1 MDLNFQI
8 PQVRPAAIVAAE
20 RQTAAMRGLMS
31 AEATFSAL
39 ISAVNQLS
47 RSAPKDHDVLIH
59 AFGISITQV
68 RYVQPHTF
76 IFEGFNSEGHTTTAV
91 CHYSQ
96 LVAHVV
102 YIPKRGPSRVITGFS
117 NAAVASYDGSR
128 VKD

>member
-1 MDLNFQI
+1 MDFRNIEI
-8 PQVRPAAIVAAE
+8 PQIRPAAIVAAE

-59 AFGISITQV
+59 AFGISVTQV
-68 RYVQPHTF
+68 RYIEPHTF
-76 IFEGFNSEGHTTTAV
+76 IFEGFNSEGHATTAV

-102 YIPKRGPSRVITGFS
+102 YVPPREPDRPRVITGFS
-117 NAAVASYDGSR
+117 NAPVA
-128 VKD
+128 